1 MNDLTVII
9 MAAGEGTR
17 MGPGPPKVVREI
29 NGLPM
34 IVGVVESA
42 YVLRPARI
50 LVVVG
55 RHEHTIHKT
64 LATHFDMNK
73 MAIKLVRQKEPQG
86 TGDAIRS
93 CLDYLRNE
101 TTEKVIVL
109 SADMPLLS
117 PYTMHEMMNSFRALT
132 IVTTNLEDPTG
143 YGRIVLHGAFF
154 HAIVEQK
161 DCDVI
166 HAEINQVNCGVY
178 AFRASDLHKYIPKLN
193 TNNKQSEYYLTDVV
207 KLIADNEIIEVDIV
221 RIPRSRQWEVAGVN
235 TPEQLM
241 ELAKLKVR
249 RYSEDVRL

>member
-1 MNDLTVII
+1 MTDLTVII

-42 YVLRPARI
+42 YVLRPSRI

-55 RHEHTIHKT
+55 RHEHIIHKT
-64 LATHFDMNK
+64 LAIHFDMNK
-73 MAIKLVRQKEPQG
+73 MAIEMVRQEEPRG
-86 TGDAIRS
+86 TGDAVRS
-93 CLDYLRNE
+93 CLDKLQD
-101 TTEKVIVL
+101 EKDERIIVL

-117 PYTMHEMMNSFRALT
+117 PYTMQEMMNSFRALT
-132 IVTTNLEDPTG
+132 IVTTNLDDPTG

-161 DCDVI
+161 DCSYSEE
-166 HAEINQVNCGVY
+166 EIKQVNCGVY
-178 AFRASDLHKYIPKLN
+178 AFRGSDLHKYIPMLN
-193 TNNKQSEYYLTDVV
+193 TDNKQSEYYLTDVV

-221 RIPRSRQWEVAGVN
+221 HIPKERQWEVAGVN
-235 TPEQLM
+235 TPEQLR

-249 RYSEDVRL
+249 RYSEDVRM